1 MRTDFEN
8 RLDKADRMFCDLV
21 DFIADLRNDLENR
34 LEELNMESR
43 NLSDTVHEYLY
54 NNANSTV
61 RWANERL
68 DEVRDEREYIE
79 EYLSDLEEIVNSY
92 LDEI

>member
-8 RLDKADRMFCDLV
+8 RLDKADKMFCDLV
-21 DFIADLRNDLENR
+21 DFVSDLKRDLENR
-34 LEELNMESR
+34 LDELNMESR

-68 DEVRDEREYIE
+68 DEVRDEKEYIE
-79 EYLSDLEEIVNSY
+79 EYLSDLEEIVDSY

>member
-1 MRTDFEN
+1 MGLFGDIFDNQSQGSYDFK
-8 RLDKADRMFCDLV
+8 RLR
-21 DFIADLRNDLENR
+21 RDLENR
-34 LEELNMESR
+34 LDELNMESR
-43 NLSDTVHEYLY
+43 NLSDTIHEYLY

-79 EYLSDLEEIVNSY
+79 EYLSDLDEIVNSY